1 MMFDVCERQPVC
13 AVTAVH
19 TGLDSFSCRHENLS
33 GIV

>member
-1 MMFDVCERQPVC
+1 MTFDVWERQPVC